1 MTANTLRL
9 VGLGELEQDDV
20 LYWLKATL
28 ARDLAAMRAP
38 KSEEERGELL
48 DYAFRRLQEAMKKT
62 ARAIS
67 LARPDRHIPWYG
79 VCLVEDH
86 GEDVDRFYDD
96 DGDPPWKPMPRWA
109 AS

>member
-38 KSEEERGELL
+38 KSEEERVETLR
-48 DYAFRRLQEAMKKT
+48 YAMRRLGEGMERVM
-62 ARAIS
+62 RALDGDAPCRVCCS
-67 LARPDRHIPWYG
+67 MTLGDPAGRYYG
-79 VCLVEDH
+79 EN
-86 GEDVDRFYDD
+86 
-96 DGDPPWKPMPRWA
+96 GDPPWGPMPNWA